1 MKKIWRLTILISIAI
16 VLAILYWYFY
26 IYNPTDNIAYWPN
39 WQIRH
44 IYHES
49 YWWRLNWE
57 QIDYYEN
64 GQIYRIMH
72 FKDGQQH
79 WEYIS
84 YYENGQIADIRHFD
98 HSESVGESIS
108 YRPTWELIWKW
119 NYVDWLP
126 VDWEYIERYENWD
139 IRRKVTYKDWKV
151 DWYDI
156 RYDRNGDISFKY
168 DADWNTVYNKYD
180 EWKNSEILL
189 EPNTLTV
196 NENEILST
204 DELKKACEK
213 VLWWEKSKDIV
224 TTWTDEKLFINTYS
238 FKGITETDWINTV
251 YCNVTLDWVVLDA
264 AFYLDEWQTIEEL
277 HKQLD
282 YTPWSSYP
290 NLKEYYWFVWTIVL
304 WNRLQTTY
312 ITWKNIMYF
321 DNTRWIALKLWDIPD
336 WGLIREIDTD
346 EGWIPRSEIIFLIKG
361 EENEEN
367 RTWINWY
374 REMFTIVAISKEIL
388 ENFWASLHD
397 LPFKYVTIWENNQY
411 YFVETNIE
419 WNYSDLQIFDIEDK
433 F

>member
-1 MKKIWRLTILISIAI
+1 MKKLFLIWFLSAFSLILMGCGSKNNEIETQNDRDT
-16 VLAILYWYFY
+16 VVDEETNKTEEFV
-26 IYNPTDNIAYWPN
+26 
-39 WQIRH
+39 
-44 IYHES
+44 S
-49 YWWRLNWE
+49 YYDNWE
-57 QIDYYEN
+57 IREVWTYT
-64 GQIYRIMH
+64 
-72 FKDGQQH
+72 DGIKE
-79 WEYIS
+79 WTWITYDEKWNVIEVNEYQ
-84 YYENGQIADIRHFD
+84 N
-98 HSESVGESIS
+98 
-108 YRPTWELIWKW
+108 WELVQAEEGSNVLSVKEE
-119 NYVDWLP
+119 D
-126 VDWEYIERYENWD
+126 
-139 IRRKVTYKDWKV
+139 
-151 DWYDI
+151 
-156 RYDRNGDISFKY
+156 
-168 DADWNTVYNKYD
+168 
-180 EWKNSEILL
+180 
-189 EPNTLTV
+189 
-196 NENEILST
+196 ILST

-213 VLWWEKSKDIV
+213 ILWGSKSENIA
-224 TTWTDEKLFINTYS
+224 TTWTDEMLFINTYS

-374 REMFTIVAISKEIL
+374 REMFTIVAISKENL
-388 ENFWASLHD
+388 EYFWASLHD
-397 LPFKYVTIWENNQY
+397 LPFKYVPIWENNQY
-411 YFVETNIE
+411 YFVETNVQ
-419 WNYSDLQIFDIEDK
+419 WTYSDLIIFDVEEY
-433 F
+433 

>member
-49 YWWRLNWE
+49 YWRLNWE

-72 FKDGQQH
+72 FKNGQQH

-139 IRRKVTYKDWKV
+139 IRHKVTYKDWKV

-168 DADWNTVYNKYD
+168 DADWNTVYNRYD

-196 NENEILST
+196 NEDEILST

-251 YCNVTLDWVVLDA
+251 YCNVTLDWVVLNG

-277 HKQLD
+277 HEEQD

-290 NLKEYYWFVWTIVL
+290 NLKEYYWFIWTIVL

-361 EENEEN
+361 DENEEN
-367 RTWINWY
+367 RTGINWY
-374 REMFTIVAISKEIL
+374 REMFTIVAISKENL

-397 LPFKYVTIWENNQY
+397 LPFKYDIIWENNQY
-411 YFVETNIE
+411 YFVVTNVE

>member
-290 NLKEYYWFVWTIVL
+290 NLKEYYWFIWTIVL

-374 REMFTIVAISKEIL
+374 REMFTIVAISKENL